1 MKSLVAPF
9 NIVGGKVASTTDVDT
24 IVRQKITNV
33 LTTSSGERS
42 GQESYGVG
50 VQSLLFEPV
59 DELVSADF
67 KLDASMDLQQYIT
80 GVTIVDMVVEQYQYE
95 ESAVAITVYYKT
107 PLSQVRSTTV
117 NIARYPLHE
126 ESPI

>member
-9 NIVGGKVASTTDVDT
+9 NIVGGKVASTTDIDT
-24 IVRQKITNV
+24 IVRQKIANV
-33 LTTSSGERS
+33 LVTSSGERS
-42 GQESYGVG
+42 GQEAYGVG
-50 VQSLLFEPV
+50 IQGLLFEPV
-59 DELVSADF
+59 DALISADF

-80 GVTIVDMVVEQYQYE
+80 GVTIVDMVVEQDPYV
-95 ESAVAITVYYKT
+95 ESAVNITVYYRT

-117 NIARYPLHE
+117 SIARYPLHE